1 MKVFAFLG
9 FLFFVSSCGEPD
21 CNNVKQAFYPDEY
34 HLIVGES
41 SINETW
47 IKIRGS
53 VPITNEKSDI
63 MVHNNWIVGADE
75 VETGDTI
82 MKRAGSLELAIHKK
96 NTIIRHDWYCRGK
109 PYK

>member
-9 FLFFVSSCGEPD
+9 ILFFVSSCGEPD

-41 SINETW
+41 NIDNSW
-47 IKIRGS
+47 IKITGYD
-53 VPITNEKSDI
+53 PITNKKSNI
-63 MVHNNWIVGADE
+63 MVHNNWIDDYNEIE
-75 VETGDTI
+75 VGDTI

-96 NTIIRHDWYCRGK
+96 DTIIRHDWYCRGK
-109 PYK
+109 PYE